1 MAEDG
6 GNVSVSGGSE
16 GRSSLP
22 RTFIRLNDMS
32 GDGGE
37 AESEEAE
44 AEAASAS
51 ASVSASAS
59 ASASPAPDATSWAPD
74 EVSTGGEESLPYPTL
89 APVVFFYMKQ
99 STRPRSWCLKMVC
112 NPWFER
118 ASMLVI
124 LLNCV
129 TLGMFHPCED
139 IDCNSDR
146 CQILQDFD
154 DFIFAFFAIEMVI
167 KMVALGIFGKRC
179 YLGDTW
185 NRLDFF
191 IVIAGM
197 LEYSLNLQNV
207 SFSAVRTV
215 RVLRPLRAINRVPSM
230 RILVTLLLDT
240 LPMLGNVLLL
250 CFFVFFI
257 FGIVGVQLWAGL
269 LRNRCFVEDNFSFPL
284 SAELSKYYQTEND
297 DENPFICS
305 QPRENGM
312 RDCGSVPKLYD
323 EAGLQCNLDIYWY
336 NSTDNTTCVNW
347 NQYYSNCSAG
357 LVNPFKGA
365 INFDNICYAWIA
377 IFQVITLEGWVD
389 IMYFVMDAHS
399 FYNFIYFILL
409 IIIGSF
415 FMINLCLVVIAT
427 QFSETKQRES
437 QLMKEQRVRF
447 TSNAST
453 LASLSEPGSCY
464 DELLKYLVHVV
475 RKGAKR
481 AARLCRFLA
490 RRAGLNV
497 AASPPPPE
505 PQQRRGHKR
514 RRKSSGRDS
523 LSVYHLAPP
532 HPHPH
537 YHYHLGNGSA
547 RAGLREGPDAN
558 SPICGGVL
566 APRSLILTTS
576 DTNLVGFSGSR
587 STLAENVD
595 ATPWSANLWHSP
607 GPFSP
612 SAASSHSRSMKRNS
626 VPFAAPAPK
635 NYPTLQARALA
646 ESRRGSAATAN
657 ITLNIPPMSYGRR
670 RQSLADARHFS
681 AALPPARRLS
691 ARELGAL
698 DAAGLAAEPENCPYC
713 AKAAANESEGGTET
727 AGDSDSEGVYELG
740 RPRPR
745 PAKKTSGLGRTAGR
759 VVRFWRLVCD
769 TFRKIVDSKYFGR
782 GIMIAILI
790 NTLSMGI
797 EYHEQPDELT
807 NALEISNIVFTSLFS
822 LEMLL
827 KVLVYGPFG
836 YIKNPY
842 NIFDGIIVVIS
853 VWEIVGQQGGGLSV
867 LRTFRLMRVL
877 KLVRFMPAL
886 QRQLVVLMKTMD
898 NVATFCMLLM
908 LFIFI
913 FSILGMHLFGCKFGS
928 ERDGDTLPD
937 RKNFDS
943 LLWAIVTVF
952 QILTQEDWNKVLYNG
967 MASTTP
973 VAALY
978 FIALMTFGNYVLFNL
993 LVAILVEGFQTEE
1006 VTKREDLHARL
1017 SLIQLPVEAG
1027 GDASKCGSEIGSCA
1041 PSTEDVDGSKRDLSA
1056 SAVAVNGHVDVK
1068 SSLTPPLITHTA
1080 ATPMPVPKLPVGSD
1094 TESRRGSGVSVDA
1107 NAYQKS
1113 PAKVVGR
1120 NSRRSSWNSLGRAPS
1135 LKRHKRQSGE
1145 RRSLLSDEGRSSS
1158 EEEEEGRT
1166 GLTGEDDDDTAG
1178 SAGTGSPSGRRSV
1191 ETRGSVDLPPD
1202 ALLQVPH
1209 LYRSASMHSSRPP
1222 SAGAARPGEHGDCNG
1237 KGTPSLLGPASPEE
1251 NAEEENAEEEGN
1263 LGRLARVFRWLERK
1277 QPEWCRQRDTW
1288 SLYLFSP
1295 DSRFRFVCKNII
1307 HHKMFDHVVLV
1318 IIFLNCIT
1326 IAMER
1331 PRIDPGSPE
1340 RIFLTLS
1347 NYIFTAIFVT
1357 EMTVKIVALGW
1368 CFGDQS
1374 YLRSSWNILDGML
1387 VMISVIDI
1395 LVSFISN
1402 SGTKIL
1408 GMLRVLRLLRT
1419 LRPLRVISRAPG
1431 LKLVVETLMSSLK
1444 PIGNIVVICCAFFI
1458 IFGILGVQLFKGKF
1472 FVCQGEDVKN
1482 ITNRSDCMQASYK
1495 WVRHKYN
1502 FDNLG
1507 QALMSLFVLASKDG
1521 WVDIMYDG
1529 LDAVGVD
1536 QQPVMNYN
1544 PWMLL
1549 YFISF
1554 LLIVAFFVL
1563 NMFVGVVVENFH
1575 KCRRHQEAEEAKR
1588 REEKR
1593 LKRMEKKR
1601 RNLMIPGVSW
1611 APSDGTFKEA
1621 QSKPYYSD
1629 YSPTR
1634 LIIHK
1639 MCTSHYLDLFITIV
1653 IGLNVITMSME
1664 HYQQPKE
1671 LDEALKICNYIF
1683 TLIFVLESVLKLVA
1697 FGFRRFF
1704 KDKWNQ
1710 LDLAIVLLSIMGI
1723 TLEEIEV
1730 NASLPINPT
1739 IIRIMRVL
1747 RIARVLK
1754 LLKMAVGMRALLD
1767 TVMQALPQV
1776 GNLGLLFMLLFF
1788 IFAAL
1793 GVELFGDLICDEL
1806 HPCEGLGRYATFK
1819 NFGMA
1824 FLLLFRV
1831 STGDNWNGIMKDTLR
1846 DCAHETSTCYNTVV
1860 SPLYFVSFVL
1870 TAQFVLVNVVI
1881 AVLMKH
1887 LEESNK
1893 EAKEE
1898 AELEAELELEL
1909 HADRGETAALAGSPR
1924 FHPLA
1929 DVDWP
1934 TAAASV
1940 VDIPREE
1947 PPSCPE
1953 PALEERTAL
1962 DSVSLVIRGS
1972 TEGEPT
1978 LTDNSSVGSAC
1989 RHYDEK
1995 AERREAPAEDH
2006 LLSVRKTTVGRARSL
2021 PDDGYMFFVA
2031 QRLAQ
2036 TPHVSGSRTSVR
2048 SQAEDFVP
2056 GSGGVV
2062 FSHSERSVTC
2072 RTPAGL
2078 ALTRKLCRQVAL
2090 SGDSQ
2095 EALCSDGKG
2104 LERTPSSSS
2113 PASSHRHKRPSLRGE
2128 ESPSSSLGH
2137 QNHWSIGFEVIVAEA
2152 ESRLGLR
2159 PGPRP
2164 DSPQSGTRTPLPSP
2178 RRKKKMSPPCLS
2190 AEGLRLP
2197 PPEGRDAHLRRR
2209 APSSDSKDSSDP
2221 IPGEDGG
2228 RPSGPTE
2235 KKSNS
2240 DGH

>member
-6 GNVSVSGGSE
+6 GNLSGIPDARGSE

-22 RTFIRLNDMS
+22 RTFIRLNDLS
-32 GDGGE
+32 AAGTAGGE
-37 AESEEAE
+37 RGDVVVEP
-44 AEAASAS
+44 
-51 ASVSASAS
+51 
-59 ASASPAPDATSWAPD
+59 ASPGPDAI
-74 EVSTGGEESLPYPTL
+74 STGGEEASASGGENLPYPTL
-89 APVVFFYMKQ
+89 APVVFFYLKQ
-99 STRPRSWCLKMVC
+99 TTRPRSWCLKMVC
-112 NPWFER
+112 NPYPFTYET

-139 IDCNSDR
+139 IDCDSER
-146 CQILQDFD
+146 CRILQDFD

-167 KMVALGIFGKRC
+167 KMVALGIFGKKC

-191 IVIAGM
+191 IVLAGM

-207 SFSAVRTV
+207 SLSAVRTV

-284 SAELSKYYQTEND
+284 SVKWPKYYHTEND

-312 RDCGSVPKLYD
+312 RDCSSVPKLY
-323 EAGLQCNLDIYWY
+323 EEGGLQCNLDMYSY

-347 NQYYSNCSAG
+347 NQYYTNCSAG
-357 LVNPFKGA
+357 PCNPFKGA

-447 TSNAST
+447 MSNAST

-464 DELLKYLVHVV
+464 DELLKYLVHII
-475 RKGAKR
+475 RKGAKQV
-481 AARLCRFLA
+481 AHICRLLA
-490 RRAGLNV
+490 RRAGLNIT
-497 AASPPPPE
+497 ASPTATE
-505 PQQRRGHKR
+505 LQRSQSQRR
-514 RRKSSGRDS
+514 RRKSSRQG
-523 LSVYHLAPP
+523 SVSVH
-532 HPHPH
+532 HMVHH
-537 YHYHLGNGSA
+537 HHHHHYHLGNGTA
-547 RAGLREGPDAN
+547 A
-558 SPICGGVL
+558 
-566 APRSLILTTS
+566 S
-576 DTNLVGFSGSR
+576 DTNLTRFSSPAAGGADPS
-587 STLAENVD
+587 SV
-595 ATPWSANLWHSP
+595 HSV
-607 GPFSP
+607 FNTETVRCSP
-612 SAASSHSRSMKRNS
+612 SPTSAGPAPGSLSLAPASTSRAMKRNS
-626 VPFAAPAPK
+626 VPFAAPGPK

-646 ESRRGSAATAN
+646 ESRRGSVTATQ
-657 ITLNIPPMSYGRR
+657 LSC
-670 RQSLADARHFS
+670 Q
-681 AALPPARRLS
+681 LS
-691 ARELGAL
+691 ARDLSTTSSAMDTAAL
-698 DAAGLAAEPENCPYC
+698 TLDPESCPYC
-713 AKAAANESEGGTET
+713 AKALANESEGGTDSNET
-727 AGDSDSEGVYELG
+727 PGDSDSEGIYEFTQDLHHRDRRDSWQPKKKHRTLG
-740 RPRPR
+740 KTA
-745 PAKKTSGLGRTAGR
+745 AK
-759 VVRFWRLVCD
+759 VVHFWRLVCD

-827 KVLVYGPFG
+827 KILVYGPFG

-967 MASTTP
+967 MASTSP

-993 LVAILVEGFQTEE
+993 LVAILVEGFQTEIFQQ
-1006 VTKREDLHARL
+1006 VFSSNTLWCLFVK
-1017 SLIQLPVEAG
+1017 
-1027 GDASKCGSEIGSCA
+1027 GDASKSGSEIDSFA
-1041 PSTEDVDGSKRDLSA
+1041 RSMEDVNGSKKDLSA
-1056 SAVAVNGHVDVK
+1056 SAGET
-1068 SSLTPPLITHTA
+1068 SLTPPLITHTA
-1080 ATPMPVPKLPVGSD
+1080 ATPMPVPKLPVGCD
-1094 TESRRGSGVSVDA
+1094 PILGYESRRGSSVSIDPA
-1107 NAYQKS
+1107 CYDKS
-1113 PAKVVGR
+1113 PTSAQSSSPYAPWSGGSGR
-1120 NSRRSSWNSLGRAPS
+1120 TSRRSSWNSLGRASS
-1135 LKRHKRQSGE
+1135 LKRQKRQSGE
-1145 RRSLLSDEGRSSS
+1145 RRSLLSGEGGSSS
-1158 EEEEEGRT
+1158 EEGEGAGEGGGGLMEE
-1166 GLTGEDDDDTAG
+1166 DNV
-1178 SAGTGSPSGRRSV
+1178 S
-1191 ETRGSVDLPPD
+1191 
-1202 ALLQVPH
+1202 
-1209 LYRSASMHSSRPP
+1209 
-1222 SAGAARPGEHGDCNG
+1222 
-1237 KGTPSLLGPASPEE
+1237 
-1251 NAEEENAEEEGN
+1251 
-1263 LGRLARVFRWLERK
+1263 LARTDSMSQSQRGLFQWLEKK

-1288 SLYLFSP
+1288 SLYLFP
-1295 DSRFRFVCKNII
+1295 PESRFRILCNKII
-1307 HHKMFDHVVLV
+1307 THKMFDHVVLV

-1331 PRIDPGSPE
+1331 PRIDPSSAE

-1347 NYIFTAIFVT
+1347 NYIFTAIFVA

-1368 CFGDQS
+1368 CFGDKA

-1395 LVSFISN
+1395 LVSLISN

-1472 FVCQGEDVKN
+1472 FICQGEDVRN
-1482 ITNRSDCMQASYK
+1482 ITNKSDCLQANNK

-1536 QQPVMNYN
+1536 QQPIMNYN

-1601 RNLMIPGVSW
+1601 RS
-1611 APSDGTFKEA
+1611 KEKELNDSGSSHGA
-1621 QSKPYYSD
+1621 SKPYYSD

-1634 LIIHK
+1634 LLIHK

-1683 TLIFVLESVLKLVA
+1683 TLIFVLESVFKLVA

-1846 DCAHETSTCYNTVV
+1846 DCAHDTGTCYNTVV
-1860 SPLYFVSFVL
+1860 SPIYFVSFVL

-1898 AELEAELELEL
+1898 AELEAELDLEL
-1909 HADRGETAALAGSPR
+1909 QTDGGDMATRSPQLN
-1924 FHPLA
+1924 PLQR
-1929 DVDWP
+1929 VQF
-1934 TAAASV
+1934 
-1940 VDIPREE
+1940 
-1947 PPSCPE
+1947 
-1953 PALEERTAL
+1953 
-1962 DSVSLVIRGS
+1962 DSVSLVIQGS
-1972 TEGEPT
+1972 VEGELSLMDNLSGSVYHYYALPPKPSKHST
-1978 LTDNSSVGSAC
+1978 DKKIPLAEMEALSLASEKSWSLALTDDSA
-1989 RHYDEK
+1989 
-1995 AERREAPAEDH
+1995 
-2006 LLSVRKTTVGRARSL
+2006 
-2021 PDDGYMFFVA
+2021 PDDFNPLFLSSLECNVLTVPLFLFLHPSFFSSSLQYLVVFS
-2031 QRLAQ
+2031 
-2036 TPHVSGSRTSVR
+2036 TPALCLSLFPSQCCICSLTGSSGSVR
-2048 SQAEDFVP
+2048 SQPEEFFQQLTVP
-2056 GSGGVV
+2056 TDLFRPISPH
-2062 FSHSERSVTC
+2062 SHSDSESIPRLPPPRRAHTLSRTLRRQASEDQEVSLITHVGLTSSDDSNVEDSGKDNEGYSSYTGCQGNRSPC
-2072 RTPAGL
+2072 M
-2078 ALTRKLCRQVAL
+2078 RQLKRFHSADTHGRSTLPPRPRPYSWLDDLRSHSV
-2090 SGDSQ
+2090 
-2095 EALCSDGKG
+2095 EVCSSV
-2104 LERTPSSSS
+2104 ESS
-2113 PASSHRHKRPSLRGE
+2113 PQRSTTSTSS
-2128 ESPSSSLGH
+2128 
-2137 QNHWSIGFEVIVAEA
+2137 GF
-2152 ESRLGLR
+2152 
-2159 PGPRP
+2159 
-2164 DSPQSGTRTPLPSP
+2164 TPTQTSP
-2178 RRKKKMSPPCLS
+2178 RRKKKMSPPCISVDPPEVL
-2190 AEGLRLP
+2190 EPHMP
-2197 PPEGRDAHLRRR
+2197 PPLPSRDTCLRRR
-2209 APSSDSKDSSDP
+2209 APSSDSRDSFDLGV
-2221 IPGEDGG
+2221 GESSGQDGG
-2228 RPSGPTE
+2228 SPNPNTNPKLLTLPSFSFDKTSSE
-2235 KKSNS
+2235 
-2240 DGH
+2240 H